1 MAYIKEYWKE
11 KEIKAKIAKKHTEDM
26 NAEYADEIQKS
37 INNTKIYDEK
47 WMLGKS
53 TKNTQNDMQG
63 ILSTLDS
70 VSAVLEFADSKT
82 ALLNF
87 ASYKHPGGCFMDGS
101 VAQEECLCHS
111 SFLYNVLKE
120 FSDYYK
126 YNNQNLNKSL
136 YKNRALY
143 SSDIIFKQNG
153 QLKYCDVITCAA
165 PNKSA
170 AQKYCKVPDEINKEV
185 LESRIKF
192 VLDIAEDNNVETLI
206 LGAYGAGVFGQDA
219 TEVAT
224 IFKDTL
230 KQYNYHFKKII
241 FAIPEGKNNNYKKFK
256 NVLL

>member
-11 KEIKAKIAKKHTEDM
+11 KETKAKIAKEHTEDM
-26 NAEYADEIQKS
+26 NVEYANEIQKS

-47 WMLGKS
+47 WMLGNS
-53 TKNTQNDMQG
+53 TKNTKNDMLG
-63 ILSTLDS
+63 VLSTLDS
-70 VSAVLEFADSKT
+70 VSAVFEFADGKT

-101 VAQEECLCHS
+101 IAQEECLCHS

-120 FSDYYK
+120 FPDYYK
-126 YNNQNLNKSL
+126 YNCQNLNKSL
-136 YKNRALY
+136 YKNRTLY
-143 SSDIIFKQNG
+143 SSDIIFEQNG

-170 AQKYCKVPDEINKEV
+170 AQKYCNISNEENTKS

-192 VLDIAEDNNVETLI
+192 VLDIAEDNEVETLI

-224 IFKDTL
+224 IFKDTI
-230 KQYNYHFKKII
+230 KQYNYHFKKIV
-241 FAIPEGKNNNYKKFK
+241 FAIPEGKNNNYKKFEK
-256 NVLL
+256 VLL